1 MVTKRAE
8 LLREL
13 AQSPEEIEI
22 TGKYADSM
30 LKKYCTALVA
40 EPIPEDVQIL
50 PLPRLGIGTV
60 LQNYGIKEYRKGK
73 TLILEKKRIE
83 FGGDGESQCRRT
95 GDEQ

>member
-1 MVTKRAE
+1 MVTKKAE
-8 LLREL
+8 LVREL

-22 TGKYADSM
+22 TGKYADSL

-60 LQNYGIKEYRKGK
+60 LQNYGIREYRKGK
-73 TLILEKKRIE
+73 MLLLEKKRI
-83 FGGDGESQCRRT
+83 
-95 GDEQ
+95 